1 MKLYYKSGACSLA
14 SHIALRELDLSFE
27 AISVDLATK
36 KTVSGG
42 DFLQVTSKGQV
53 PALELDNGGGVLTE
67 GAAILQ
73 YIADLKP
80 EAGLAPANGTL
91 ERYRLQ
97 EWLSYISGTLHGNF
111 SPLFNQAADAAAKDA
126 ARTILARKF
135 DYVTTALQGRDY
147 LLGQFNVADAY
158 LYVVLGWAPR
168 VGIDLARWPQ
178 LVAYRANI
186 SARPA
191 VQAALKAEGLN

>member
-14 SHIALRELDLSFE
+14 SHIALRELNLPFE
-27 AISVDLATK
+27 AVAVDLGTK
-36 KTVSGG
+36 KTASGG
-42 DFLQVTSKGQV
+42 DFLKVTSKGQV
-53 PALELDNGGGVLTE
+53 PALELDDGAGVLTE

-80 EAGLAPANGTL
+80 EAHLAPTHGTL

-111 SPLFNQAADAAAKDA
+111 SPLFNPAADTAAKEA

-135 DYVTTALQGRDY
+135 DYMVTALQGRDY
-147 LLGQFNVADAY
+147 LLSQFSVADAY
-158 LYVVLGWAPR
+158 LYVVLGWAPH
-168 VGIDLARWPQ
+168 VGVDLVKWPQ
-178 LVAYRANI
+178 LIASRAKI